1 MKQYTK
7 EHEWLEARGEV
18 FRIGVSDHAQDQLG
32 DVVAVELPPV
42 GAMLKAGGEGAVVE
56 SVKAASEVYAPVG
69 GEVVAVNDAI
79 ADNPQ
84 LVNESA
90 EGEGWLWEMRAD
102 AAPEGLM
109 SEEQYRAFVAGGA

>member
-7 EHEWLEARGEV
+7 DHEWLTERGEV
-18 FRIGVSDHAQDQLG
+18 WRIGVSDHAQDQLG

-42 GAMLKAGGEGAVVE
+42 GAMLKAGGEGAVIE

-69 GEVVAVNDAI
+69 GEVTAVNNAL

-84 LVNESA
+84 LINESP
-90 EGEGWLWEMRAD
+90 EDEGWLWEMRAD
-102 AAPEGLM
+102 TMPEGLM
-109 SEEQYRAFVAGGA
+109 SEQQYRAFVAGGA